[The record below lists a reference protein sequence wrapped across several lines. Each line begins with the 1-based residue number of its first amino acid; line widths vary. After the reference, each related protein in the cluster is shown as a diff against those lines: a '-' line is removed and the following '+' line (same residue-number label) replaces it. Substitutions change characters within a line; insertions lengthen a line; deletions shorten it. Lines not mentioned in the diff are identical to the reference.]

1 MSPIEALRLAIG
13 ALRSNILRSIL
24 TMLGIFIGVA
34 AVIAMVAVGSGA
46 RALVIE
52 QIKSLGANLIII
64 SSGAGHRGGA
74 RLASGTRRTLTEDD
88 AAALRRE
95 VPAIQAAAPYV
106 RGSAQIVYG
115 NINWSA
121 QMYGVEGDYFIT
133 REWPIAEGR
142 LFSQSEIRG
151 AAKVALLG
159 QTVATTLFGEANPVG
174 QTVRIKKVP
183 FRVIGVLG
191 RKGQNSW
198 GRDQDDVVIVPIST
212 AKRRVLGRALAN
224 PRSVPTIMIKVR
236 DGEDMTDAARQIR
249 EVLRQRHRLRADQDD
264 DFWVRNLTEIMQRR
278 DASSQALA
286 LLLAA
291 IASVSLIVGGIGIM
305 NIMLVSVTERT
316 REIGLRMAVGA
327 RRRDILIQFLIE
339 ATTLSVV
346 GGGAGVLLG
355 VGAAYAVAEIAA
367 WPTLIQADSIFL
379 AVGVSAGIG
388 VFFGFYPARRAAMLD
403 PIEALRRE

>member
-1 MSPIEALRLAIG
+1 MNALEALRLAIG

-34 AVIAMVAVGSGA
+34 AVITMVAVGSGA
-46 RALVIE
+46 RALVIA
-52 QIKSLGANLIII
+52 QIQSLGANLIII

-74 RLASGTRRTLTEDD
+74 RLASGTRRTLTEGD
-88 AAALRRE
+88 AIALRRE

-106 RGSAQIVYG
+106 RGTAQIVYG

-121 QMYGVEGDYFIT
+121 QMYGVDGDYFVA
-133 REWPIAEGR
+133 REWPITEGR
-142 LFSQSEIRG
+142 LFSPSEIRG

-159 QTVATTLFGEANPVG
+159 QTVAATLFGEANPVG

-183 FRVIGVLG
+183 FRIIGVLG

-212 AKRRVLGRALAN
+212 AKRRVLGRTLAN

-236 DGEDMTDAARQIR
+236 DGEDMGEAARQIR
-249 EVLRQRHRLRADQDD
+249 QVLRQRHRLRADQED

-346 GGGAGVLLG
+346 GGAAGVLLG

-379 AVGVSAGIG
+379 AVGVSAAIG
-388 VFFGFYPARRAAMLD
+388 VFFGYYPARRAAMLD